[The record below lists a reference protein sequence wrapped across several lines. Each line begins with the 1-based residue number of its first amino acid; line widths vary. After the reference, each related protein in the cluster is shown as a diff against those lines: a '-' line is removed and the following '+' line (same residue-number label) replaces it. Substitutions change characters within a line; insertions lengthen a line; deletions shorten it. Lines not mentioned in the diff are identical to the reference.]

1 MLYENRPNIVVD
13 ENYRMFVKE
22 MQRRYAERGAYVY
35 QDNEAIEQERKDAH
49 ARAMAPDAYRIS
61 SVAGDAASGYR
72 SGSQYMTTEDY
83 LAYFN
88 KCHDTFDAVNYYTLH
103 KTQQNEVPDRVLVNR
118 RMVDKVSAASK
129 ASEER
134 RTPVMQKSAFAQF
147 KDNVIGG
154 VCEFFSEMNG
164 ARKRAMTGMAA
175 AALSLVFVI
184 GGVSAFVGPDAEAE
198 YASRNVEVEVHDVAE
213 VEENENLMKG

>member
-1 MLYENRPNIVVD
+1 MLYENRPNIVAD

-35 QDNEAIEQERKDAH
+35 RDNEAIEQERKDAH

-61 SVAGDAASGYR
+61 SASGDAASGYR
-72 SGSQYMTTEDY
+72 GGSQYMTTEDY

-103 KTQQNEVPDRVLVNR
+103 KTQQNEVEDKVLVNR
-118 RMVDKVSAASK
+118 RMVEKVSA
-129 ASEER
+129 ER
-134 RTPVMQKSAFAQF
+134 RAPMARRAPVAKKSAFEQL
-147 KDNVIGG
+147 KENVVYGIS
-154 VCEFFSEMNG
+154 EFFSEMNG

-184 GGVSAFVGPDAEAE
+184 GGVSAFVGPDAEVE
-198 YASRNVEVEVHDVAE
+198 YASRNVEIEVHDV
-213 VEENENLMKG
+213 VEAPENENLMKG